1 MLRVDHTTNFLS
13 SKCVPGIGFNFVLH
27 YMYIYFFFDFH
38 KSNNFVNT
46 HVQDV
51 RTCLQENYF
60 YFDFDK
66 LKY

>member
-51 RTCLQENYF
+51 HVRV
-60 YFDFDK
+60 
-66 LKY
+66 